1 MQQQFRMLSMSN
13 YTKKYEHEIQKILD
27 MGKMIDTIQKG
38 ICIRHPVDFRFSSE
52 PKKSLE
58 IICFK
63 FSVDIFNAY
72 LNRTIMYDTIWII
85 SPFRVLFL
93 SQINKCRIKLYITF
107 GQKIESIK
115 KIEECYCQK
124 DHEFCVNYVEFNSIS
139 GNSLKKYS
147 ENISTKTAKTFH
159 VLYFTHPLGTSSEI
173 QFLSQRK
180 TISQTESENESR
192 TEASAIYHP
201 TQLSY
206 MCGYCGDEM
215 GFLEDSH
222 RICINVSCR
231 NYKNKDDLH
240 IENLW
245 KL

>member
-1 MQQQFRMLSMSN
+1 MS
-13 YTKKYEHEIQKILD
+13 TKKYEHEIQKILD
-27 MGKMIDTIQKG
+27 MGIMIDTIQKG
-38 ICIRHPVDFRFSSE
+38 ISIRHPVDFRLSSE
-52 PKKSLE
+52 PEKSLE

-72 LNRTIMYDTIWII
+72 LNRTIMQF
-85 SPFRVLFL
+85 PQ
-93 SQINKCRIKLYITF
+93 QILGKYFNKNCK
-107 GQKIESIK
+107 
-115 KIEECYCQK
+115 
-124 DHEFCVNYVEFNSIS
+124 
-139 GNSLKKYS
+139 
-147 ENISTKTAKTFH
+147 NISCIVF
-159 VLYFTHPLGTSSEI
+159 PLGTSSEI

-201 TQLSY
+201 TQLSH

-215 GFLEDSH
+215 GLLEDSH
-222 RICINVSCR
+222 RICINISCR
-231 NYKNKDDLH
+231 NYKNKDDIH